1 MTFQDLLERQISLGT
16 DLMKRIVSM
25 KELPEPKVDFGD
37 GMAVFS
43 MPVRKSR
50 YNINEIDSLSS
61 ELQRWQNVSLDVLKL
76 NLSKDCSYITNFSE
90 TFSNKQNYYNPQ
102 RGLKNELQKG
112 IDILESVKESLLFD
126 LLPDKGGKQE
136 NADTSTSPKNT
147 VKVFISHSSVDKAII
162 KQFVEKVLCLG
173 LGLDNKDIAFTSEE
187 SFGVEPGDDIANYI
201 KENII
206 GASVVLV
213 MISKN
218 YKSSEVCLNE
228 MGAAWAH
235 KKKCISVVLPDA
247 GFDQLGWLTSLEK
260 AVSLRDKNQL
270 LNLCQTIANNLGI
283 DLNQRFTVAT
293 SNIGEFVDNMDKIKQ
308 PATLLQSQKAKPV
321 CDDSLVALSTSFR
334 VFEED
339 EGLFPFQIDVKF
351 TAQKKDIYFKSV
363 KLLNNKRTVELDGFG
378 AEADILNLRK
388 YLKLNTLDIEKTKKK
403 DYRNIVDEHYKT
415 SSIYVE
421 DHKLSNSS
429 LETMSFHGTIGL
441 KRQMDGYDDL
451 NLGGWELYVTYN
463 VIGELSIPLQIEMLK

>member
-1 MTFQDLLERQISLGT
+1 MTFQELLERQISRGA
-16 DLMKRIVSM
+16 DLMERIVSL
-25 KELPEPKVDFGD
+25 KELPEPEDDFGD

-43 MPVRKSR
+43 MQVRKSS
-50 YNINEIDSLSS
+50 YNVNEIDSLSS
-61 ELQRWQNVSLDVLKL
+61 ELQRWQNVSMDVLRQH
-76 NLSKDCSYITNFSE
+76 LSKECSYITNFSA
-90 TFSNKQNYYNPQ
+90 SISDKRNYFNPQ

-112 IDILESVKESLLFD
+112 IDILESVKESLLFN
-126 LLPDKGGKQE
+126 LLPEKGEKQE
-136 NADTSTSPKNT
+136 NT
-147 VKVFISHSSVDKAII
+147 VTGIGSKKTVNVFISHSSVDKAII

-173 LGLDNKDIAFTSEE
+173 LGLDHKDIAFTSEE
-187 SFGVEPGDDIANYI
+187 CFGVEPGEDIAKYI

-213 MISKN
+213 MISNN

-228 MGAAWAH
+228 MGAAWAL

-247 GFDQLGWLTSLEK
+247 GFGQLGWLTSFEK
-260 AVSLRDKNQL
+260 AVSLKDKNQII
-270 LNLCQTIANNLGI
+270 NLCQTIANNLGI

-293 SNIGEFVDNMDKIKQ
+293 SNIGEFVDNLDKIKQ
-308 PATLLQSQKAKPV
+308 PATKLQAQKTIPI

-339 EGLFPFQIDVKF
+339 EGLYPFQIDVKF
-351 TAQKKDIYFKSV
+351 TAQKKDVYLKTV
-363 KLLNNKRTVELDGFG
+363 KLLNNKRTVDLDGFG
-378 AEADILNLRK
+378 AEDDILNLRK
-388 YLKLNTLDIEKTKKK
+388 YLKLNTLDIEIIKKK

-421 DHKLSNSS
+421 DHKLDNSA

-441 KRQMDGYDDL
+441 KRQMDGYDELDIA
-451 NLGGWELYVTYN
+451 GWELYVTYN
-463 VIGELSIPLQIEMLK
+463 VIGELTIPLQIKMIK